1 MQPKLGL
8 RVSRCPQNARS
19 DSALLSLRGIT
30 NGIGETMGDLSGWGS
45 THLTVTTIV
54 VRLLLAAALGA
65 AIGFDREVRNRPA
78 GLRTHMLTAVAAA
91 AFTVITLEVFHQAR
105 LVQPDGGFDPIRVVE
120 AVTAGVA
127 FLAAGTII
135 QSRGNVQGLTT
146 GAAMWLAGAVGVAV
160 GFGLYVIAVLT
171 TVLALLIL
179 VAVSFIP
186 VPDGT
191 TPKREPKPD

>member
-1 MQPKLGL
+1 
-8 RVSRCPQNARS
+8 
-19 DSALLSLRGIT
+19 
-30 NGIGETMGDLSGWGS
+30 MGDLAGWG
-45 THLTVTTIV
+45 TTYVPLTTIML
-54 VRLLLAAALGA
+54 RLVLAAALGA

-91 AFTVITLEVFHQAR
+91 VFTVITLEVFHQAR
-105 LVQPDGGFDPIRVVE
+105 QLQPDGGFDPIRVVE

-146 GAAMWLAGAVGVAV
+146 GAAMWLTGAVGVAV

-171 TVLALLIL
+171 TILALLIL
-179 VAVSFIP
+179 VASRSFP
-186 VPDGT
+186 CR
-191 TPKREPKPD
+191 KRQRQSRSPRPTEPA

>member
-1 MQPKLGL
+1 
-8 RVSRCPQNARS
+8 
-19 DSALLSLRGIT
+19 
-30 NGIGETMGDLSGWGS
+30 MGDLAGWG
-45 THLTVTTIV
+45 TTYVPLTTIV
-54 VRLLLAAALGA
+54 LRLLLAAALGA

-91 AFTVITLEVFHQAR
+91 VFTVITLEVFHQSR
-105 LVQPDGGFDPIRVVE
+105 QLQPDGGFDPIRVVE

-146 GAAMWLAGAVGVAV
+146 GAAMWLTGAVGVAV
-160 GFGLYVIAVLT
+160 GFGLYIIAVLT

-186 VPDGT
+186 MPEVT
-191 TPKREPKPD
+191 TPKPEPKAD

>member
-1 MQPKLGL
+1 MSGL
-8 RVSRCPQNARS
+8 AELSNAYT
-19 DSALLSLRGIT
+19 SLP
-30 NGIGETMGDLSGWGS
+30 
-45 THLTVTTIV
+45 VIV
-54 VRLLLAAALGA
+54 LRLVLAALLGA

-78 GLRTHMLTAVAAA
+78 GLRTHMLVAVAAT
-91 AFTVITLEVFHQAR
+91 AFTLITLEVLHQAR
-105 LVQPDGGFDPIRVVE
+105 SLQPEGSFDAIRVVE

-146 GAAMWLAGAVGVAV
+146 GAAMWLTGAVGVAA

-186 VPDGT
+186 IPKVDAEPDQ
-191 TPKREPKPD
+191 K

>member
-1 MQPKLGL
+1 MSGL
-8 RVSRCPQNARS
+8 ADLSNAYTSLPVIMLRLMLA
-19 DSALLSLRGIT
+19 ALL
-30 NGIGETMGDLSGWGS
+30 
-45 THLTVTTIV
+45 
-54 VRLLLAAALGA
+54 GA
-65 AIGFDREVRNRPA
+65 VIGFDREVRNRPA
-78 GLRTHMLTAVAAA
+78 GLRTHMLVALAA
-91 AFTVITLEVFHQAR
+91 TAFTLITLELLHQAR
-105 LVQPDGGFDPIRVVE
+105 SLQPEGSFDPIRVVE

-146 GAAMWLAGAVGVAV
+146 GAAMWLTGAVGVAV

-186 VPDGT
+186 IPQADAEPDQ
-191 TPKREPKPD
+191 R